1 MNALVGAS
9 ASPFTAKRRGM
20 LTLVLHAC
28 SLVRADAI
36 APAATTS
43 LIRAIA
49 SPNKT
54 SSAATTVIA
63 TAPTT
68 TGFLDPISI
77 DLPVCGDGANPFY
90 QPANQSTLYVDKTY
104 YMAGNPK
111 FFSQMDSTVQVKCSG

>member
-9 ASPFTAKRRGM
+9 ASPFTAKRR
-20 LTLVLHAC
+20 
-28 SLVRADAI
+28 
-36 APAATTS
+36 
-43 LIRAIA
+43 A